1 VAKKEK
7 EKPATLNFDGE
18 DYLIDELSDTQRELA
33 AQVLNYQNH
42 VADLQNKLRTNV
54 FVNEQL
60 IASERVFIEK
70 MEDAKTQLR
79 AMLNPEDEEKAA
91 A

>member
-1 VAKKEK
+1 MAKKEK
-7 EKPATLNFDGE
+7 EQPATLNFDGE